1 MIKQLSLFP
10 DSLGSPANRLL
21 DDKIAAL
28 ETVFN
33 PVDELLAAGSR
44 FRNSRVLM
52 ELLGF
57 IARFPNYSPF
67 NGLLLYLQNPSAV
80 YVATARNWMQK
91 FRRQPKYDARPMLIL
106 APRGPILFVFDIHDT
121 EGPPVP
127 SALLASHTI
136 GNQLPA
142 KVYSNTLH
150 NCALHGIAVYET
162 ALDNVAAG
170 TASRITPALRKRFKN
185 LDLKKDTSYLILVD
199 KSQTLEDKYA
209 SVVHELGHIF
219 CCHLGIDRH
228 AWWPERE
235 TSNISGEELEA
246 DAVANLVCRRLGW
259 QARSQKYIAHHIEI
273 DQQLPVFSLN
283 AVLQAAAYT
292 EEMGKFRWKEPRRQR
307 RG

>member
-1 MIKQLSLFP
+1 MTKQLSLFP
-10 DSLGSPANRLL
+10 DSPASPTNRLL

-28 ETVFN
+28 ETALN
-33 PVDELLAAGSR
+33 PVDEFLTADTR
-44 FRNSRVLM
+44 FRNSRLLM

-80 YVATARNWMQK
+80 YVATARNWLQK

-106 APRGPILFVFDIHDT
+106 APRGPILFVFDILDT
-121 EGPPVP
+121 EGAPVP
-127 SALLASHTI
+127 STLLEPHTI

-150 NCALHGIAVYET
+150 NCALHGIGVYET
-162 ALDNVAAG
+162 NLGKAATG
-170 TASRITPALRKRFKN
+170 TASRITPALRKQFKN
-185 LDLKKDTSYLILVD
+185 LDLKKDTSYLILID
-199 KSQTLEDKYA
+199 KSQTLEDKFA
-209 SVVHELGHIF
+209 SLVHELGHIF
-219 CCHLGIDRH
+219 CGHLGIDRH

-235 TSNISGEELEA
+235 ISNINGEELEA
-246 DAVANLVCRRLGW
+246 DAVAYLVCRRLGW
-259 QARSQKYIAHHIEI
+259 QARSKKYIAQYIEK

-283 AVLQAAAYT
+283 AVLQATSYA